1 MQAWTGN
8 MWRMSM
14 AGLLGLAIVLGCAG
28 PGIQTPIHKD
38 ETTRVYLEWVPQDS
52 FRATHPEVLSP
63 TVIRRALRGLRVQ
76 KQEPAV
82 AELLV
87 GLPEPQRIFSD
98 NDVELLTPHILLAL
112 SQATSEE
119 HVVFQRIYPW
129 KYGSRLTSG
138 TLSLH
143 EDLIFL
149 TITHYTQNPGGINV
163 VYVDD
168 RQAPDPTGLGGW
180 TVLFL
185 PKEVLRADSS
195 PQIWRHP
202 HEVTLSI
209 NYPSLEM
216 WREPSEQPSPSQVP
230 PTEESSDPVKPEII
244 PGESASEDNAI
255 RALKEQVHRQQM
267 EMDQLRKE
275 FRELQQSPKMTE

>member
-1 MQAWTGN
+1 MQIRAEY
-8 MWRMSM
+8 MWHMSL
-14 AGLLGLAIVLGCAG
+14 AGFLGVAIILGCAG
-28 PGIQTPIHKD
+28 SGIRTPIHKD
-38 ETTRVYLEWVPQDS
+38 EITRVYLEWVPQDS
-52 FRATHPEVLSP
+52 FRATHPAVLSP

-82 AELLV
+82 AELLA
-87 GLPEPQRIFSD
+87 GLPEPQRILSD
-98 NDVELLTPHILLAL
+98 DDVELLTPHIHLAL

-129 KYGSRLTSG
+129 KYGSRMTSG

-149 TITHYTQNPGGINV
+149 TITHYTPNPGGINF

-180 TVLFL
+180 TLLFL
-185 PKEVLRADSS
+185 PKEVLRADTS
-195 PQIWRHP
+195 PQAGRHP
-202 HEVTLSI
+202 HEVTLAI
-209 NYPSLEM
+209 NYPSLKA
-216 WREPSEQPSPSQVP
+216 WREPSEQPSLFQVQ
-230 PTEESSDPVKPEII
+230 PTEESSVDVKPEII
-244 PGESASEDNAI
+244 PRESASEDNPI

-267 EMDQLRKE
+267 EMEQLKKE
-275 FRELQQSPKMTE
+275 LRELQQSPKGKE